1 MHCVVL
7 RHLLRPCVF
16 AKCNIALEFSLGDLW
31 QGLRPSH
38 LNATIDV
45 GMVRFQKVEAMERL
59 EGRDDWARERRH
71 QEVMRRGAELKT
83 VASQI
88 NLQWNDMATYCL
100 PTTSPFMQSR
110 ARRQPERDS
119 YIYTAGLPDTLIS
132 GGRTEIDFC
141 ADGSHRQDQDLN
153 LVSLDFSSSSRPHQV
168 EVMANL
174 ALNRSLVGRLGKES
188 RIGFRSRQ
196 SYGRENSISQPSTTM
211 EYQIPLAPPNKGTA
225 SLYWDSIRYTE
236 LMGHWV
242 CKLNPRFFFATE
254 L

>member
-1 MHCVVL
+1 MT
-7 RHLLRPCVF
+7 R
-16 AKCNIALEFSLGDLW
+16 AETISSKCNDWCWDGAISESWGDGKARGKGWLSA
-31 QGLRPSH
+31 GKTTPRSY
-38 LNATIDV
+38 
-45 GMVRFQKVEAMERL
+45 EA
-59 EGRDDWARERRH
+59 
-71 QEVMRRGAELKT
+71 RRGVDNGRVADQSAVERQTEMPCTSTKKLPT
-83 VASQI
+83 VSYG
-88 NLQWNDMATYCL
+88 NLLPMATYCL

-110 ARRQPERDS
+110 ARWQPERDS
-119 YIYTAGLPDTLIS
+119 DIYTAGLPDTLIS

-153 LVSLDFSSSSRPHQV
+153 LGSLDFSSSSRPHQV

-196 SYGRENSISQPSTTM
+196 SYGCENWISQPSTTM

>member
-1 MHCVVL
+1 MT
-7 RHLLRPCVF
+7 R
-16 AKCNIALEFSLGDLW
+16 AETISSKCNDWCWDGAISESWGDGKARGKGWLSA
-31 QGLRPSH
+31 GKTTPRSY
-38 LNATIDV
+38 
-45 GMVRFQKVEAMERL
+45 EA
-59 EGRDDWARERRH
+59 
-71 QEVMRRGAELKT
+71 RRGVDNGR
-83 VASQI
+83 VADQSASGTTD
-88 NLQWNDMATYCL
+88 WNAMSAFMAAYCL

-110 ARRQPERDS
+110 ARWQPERDS
-119 YIYTAGLPDTLIS
+119 DIYTAGLPDTLIS

-196 SYGRENSISQPSTTM
+196 SYGCENSISQPSTTM

-242 CKLNPRFFFATE
+242 CKLNPRFKYLFCNWIVNFLNCYLLE
-254 L
+254 G